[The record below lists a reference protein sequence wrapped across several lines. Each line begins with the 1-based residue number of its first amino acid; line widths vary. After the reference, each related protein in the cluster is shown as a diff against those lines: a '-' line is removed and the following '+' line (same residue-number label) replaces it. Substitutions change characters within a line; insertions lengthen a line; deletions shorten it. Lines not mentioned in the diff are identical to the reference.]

1 MDEEPEDNPQGWVAQ
16 HVRQYVATGGA
27 EGHLWNGVP
36 TLLLTTM
43 GRRSGKLRRT
53 ALIYGQDGDRYL
65 VVASKGGA
73 EQHPLWYLNLR
84 EQPEVQLQ
92 VGAERFR
99 ARARTA
105 TAEEKPR
112 LWPIM
117 TRIWPDYDKY
127 QAKTARDIPVV
138 ILERVTTPTLGES

>member
-1 MDEEPEDNPQGWVAQ
+1 MNEAPEDNPQGWVAQ
-16 HVRQYVATGGA
+16 HVRQYVATDGA
-27 EGHLWNGVP
+27 QGHLWNGVP
-36 TLLLTTM
+36 TLLLTTT
-43 GRRSGKLRRT
+43 GRHSGKPRRT
-53 ALIYGQDGDRYL
+53 ALIYGQDGEHYL

-73 EQHPLWYLNLR
+73 DQHPLWYINLR

-105 TAEEKPR
+105 TAQEKPR

-138 ILERVTTPTLGES
+138 ILERI